1 MPVGDDKE
9 VGVRDFV
16 LLPQIDMDNFYS
28 NLEVRFQND
37 FIYTYIGEV
46 CVSVNP
52 YKEMD
57 AYNKN
62 FVNLYK
68 GREIYERPPHIFAIA
83 EAAYKTMKRSGRDSC
98 IVISGES
105 GSGKTEASKIIMR
118 YIAAVTNVSGQKEI
132 ERAKNVLLQ
141 SNDILEAFGNA
152 KTNRND
158 NSSRF
163 GKYMDI
169 NFDFKGDPMGGH
181 INNYLLEKS
190 RVIHQQAGDNN
201 FHSFY
206 QLLKGASEKM
216 LKDCDLTRDYSQ
228 YRYLSANNNAV
239 ILPSKAGE
247 FNRVNSAFKALDF
260 SDNATES
267 IWKMTAVILH
277 LGNIEFDSRE
287 DNGESIATIRSNN
300 EVQTIAN
307 LLQVKVEDVKQ
318 SLLTRVIAA
327 MGEVRI

>member
-1 MPVGDDKE
+1 MSFDKE
-9 VGVRDFV
+9 VGVGDFV
-16 LLPQIDMDNFYS
+16 LLPQINMDSFLE
-28 NLEVRFQND
+28 NLKVRHSGGY
-37 FIYTYIGEV
+37 IYTYIGEV

-52 YKEMD
+52 YKNMNIYGAD
-57 AYNKN
+57 VIDRYR
-62 FVNLYK
+62 

-83 EAAYKTMKRSGRDSC
+83 EAAYKTMKRSSKDTC

-118 YIAAVTNVSGQKEI
+118 YIAAVTNTSGQSEI

-190 RVIHQQAGDNN
+190 RVIHQQPGDNN

-206 QLLKGASEKM
+206 QLLKGGPDNL
-216 LKDCDLTRDYSQ
+216 LKNLKLNRDSSQ
-228 YRYLSANNNAV
+228 YRYLSSNNNKV
-239 ILPSKAGE
+239 TLPPKASE
-247 FNRVNSAFKALDF
+247 F
-260 SDNATES
+260 
-267 IWKMTAVILH
+267 
-277 LGNIEFDSRE
+277 
-287 DNGESIATIRSNN
+287 
-300 EVQTIAN
+300 
-307 LLQVKVEDVKQ
+307 KVV
-318 SLLTRVIAA
+318 
-327 MGEVRI
+327 